1 MKNSEYY
8 INKVFT
14 EVKTSEDARKLKA
27 EVDDWIKS
35 ADEEE
40 IANYRDSGAGEMLH
54 MLRW

>member
-8 INKVFT
+8 IKKVFQ

-54 MLRW
+54 MLCW